1 MNTIWDQR
9 VAELATKIEP
19 LFRGKVSPD
28 VAVAFFILAVAV
40 LLVTAVL
47 IPLGRVDL
55 ALVVGWAAAIIE
67 LGLMVSG
74 KARLRVPLCFIL
86 AAFGSVLIL
95 ACSAIHRL

>member
-1 MNTIWDQR
+1 MNTSWDQR
-9 VAELATKIEP
+9 VANVATKIEP
-19 LFRGKVSPD
+19 LFRGKASPD
-28 VAVAFFILAVAV
+28 VTVAFFILSLAV
-40 LLVTAVL
+40 LLATGVL

-55 ALVVGWAAAIIE
+55 ALVIGWAAAIIE

-74 KARLRVPLCFIL
+74 KARLKVPLCFIL